1 MKSVLD
7 YNIFNSINPDSIAP
21 QAKKPMPFPL
31 ENFDEDVASC
41 YNHLETILTKLKS
54 SSLNPINNTPARK
67 KRLQA
72 LLYKAK
78 TCKKLLKEISVSCS
92 ELWY

>member
-1 MKSVLD
+1 MKSILD
-7 YNIFNSINPDSIAP
+7 YTIFNSINPDSLTP
-21 QAKKPMPFPL
+21 QAKKPLPFPL
-31 ENFDEDVASC
+31 ENFDEDVAAC
-41 YNHLETILTKLKS
+41 YKNVETILSKLKS
-54 SSLNPINNTPARK
+54 SSLNPVNDTPARK
-67 KRLQA
+67 KRLNA